1 MRRESIL
8 AVERRARAR
17 LLTTD
22 DVAKE
27 LQISRRSVQRLA
39 HGGVLTFEP
48 TRGGQLIFHRD
59 DVECCR
65 LARRQARLQT
75 RAERLQAVR
84 VAMLKAGFE
93 PRQLPLWSERSRRD
107 RDTKGSPASRRS
119 A

>member
-1 MRRESIL
+1 MRRTSIL
-8 AVERRARAR
+8 AVERRHRAR

-27 LQISRRSVQRLA
+27 LQVSPRHVRRLA

-59 DVECCR
+59 DVEVCR
-65 LARRQARLQT
+65 LARREARLQT
-75 RAERLQAVR
+75 REERLR
-84 VAMLKAGFE
+84 VVHVVMLKAGFE
-93 PRQLPLWSERSRRD
+93 PRQMWLWGERSRPD
-107 RDTKGSPASRRS
+107 RDTKGSPAPRKW